1 MGWNYPDIS
10 LEELV
15 KLIKGFVDIL
25 ILATGYQSTG
35 VVAQWNSDNVKKA
48 FQWGSF
54 FQNVLTDMS
63 CTDTYQGCVKELE
76 EALCHMKSDPSF
88 PQGLASISYDS
99 LLHAKEFVLT
109 HLFYCLP
116 LRNSHLQALLRAMV
130 EMDLEKLPGVEHDR
144 LNAYLSKLQ
153 LHSVPVT
160 SDAQGFPVNNTT
172 RTDIR
177 KCCGDDLTKL
187 AIEACLKRTSTVSC
201 ISKVEEVIGILSK
214 ATSWSS
220 HTESNSMLPE
230 KQKHERVP
238 MSDRNMELLVD
249 YDKCNRWR
257 AKNVSYFLSKKTV
270 RMVAGA
276 NIMFSAPKN
285 QWEQV
290 LKRLDVSTQCTD
302 DSKSE
307 TIELLLLG
315 CISDKWSSLVEFLM
329 SFSYDKVTILKM
341 YQDVCNLLPRTSEA
355 THFKV
360 KAATAK
366 ETVILEYLVDFLGD
380 HLQPL
385 WQLSPVITAMAIPFC
400 LHFLHVLKIAIQ
412 LRGGRLSCL
421 YDMIMWCNRSPLFRL
436 YLSEIETQLKG
447 NSSTMRFVIDAA
459 IVFKT

>member
-366 ETVILEYLVDFLGD
+366 VTFIQTVSKRNRDSTEGKFVNNEVCHRCCNCVQDMKEHEECKHTTVSFIVSYFRN
-380 HLQPL
+380 
-385 WQLSPVITAMAIPFC
+385 QLLI
-400 LHFLHVLKIAIQ
+400 K
-412 LRGGRLSCL
+412 
-421 YDMIMWCNRSPLFRL
+421 
-436 YLSEIETQLKG
+436 
-447 NSSTMRFVIDAA
+447 
-459 IVFKT
+459 